1 MGRAFEYRKA
11 TKLKRRG
18 HMAKTFTRLGKQIAI
33 AVKAGGPEPENNPTL
48 RSIIATCKRENM
60 PKDNIERA
68 IKNAMGKDQSEY
80 KEVTYEGYGPHGI
93 AVFVDTLTD
102 NTTRTVADV
111 RSIFNKFN
119 GTLGTTGSLS
129 YLFDHKC
136 VFTFK
141 SKEGVDMDE
150 LILELIDF
158 NVEDEYDVDEEEDTI
173 TIYGDDVKSYAQ
185 IQKFLEEQGFE
196 DIGGEFTYVPNDL
209 KDISAEERATIDKM
223 VEKLEDFDDVQNV
236 YTNMRPEEIPA
247 ED

>member
-11 TKLKRRG
+11 TKLKRWG

-33 AVKAGGPEPENNPTL
+33 AVKAGGPEPENNPSL

-102 NTTRTVADV
+102 NTTRTVGDV
-111 RSIFNKFN
+111 RSVFNKFN

-141 SKEGVDMDE
+141 KKDGVDMEE

-158 NVEDEYDVDEEEDTI
+158 NVEDEFDEDDEEGTI
-173 TIYGDDVKSYAQ
+173 TIYGDDVKAYAQ

-209 KDISAEERATIDKM
+209 KDLDAEQRATIDKM
-223 VEKLEDFDDVQNV
+223 VERLEEFDDVQNV
-236 YTNMRPEEIPA
+236 YTNMKPEEV
-247 ED
+247 E

>member
-11 TKLKRRG
+11 TKLKRWG

-33 AVKAGGPEPENNPTL
+33 AVKAGGPDADTNPTL

-68 IKNAMGKDQSEY
+68 IKNAMGKDQSDY

-111 RSIFNKFN
+111 RSVFNKFN
-119 GTLGTTGSLS
+119 GNLGTTGSLS
-129 YLFDHKC
+129 FLFDHKC

-141 SKEGVDMDE
+141 KPADLDMDD

-158 NVEDEYDVDEEEDTI
+158 NVDDEFDENFDEEKEETTI
-173 TIYGDDVKSYAQ
+173 SIYGDPKSYAQ
-185 IQKFLEEQGFE
+185 IQKFLEEKGFE
-196 DIGGEFTYVPNDL
+196 EIGGEFTYIPNDL
-209 KDISAEERATIDKM
+209 KDVDEEQRATIDKM
-223 VEKLEDFDDVQNV
+223 VEKLEEFDDVQTV
-236 YTNMRPEEIPA
+236 YTNMKPEEA
-247 ED
+247 